1 VAALQPWV
9 KLFSRYGPVF
19 PSTSSVSTG
28 FVGGVAARSSSFS
41 AAQPSVLAKGSLG
54 RDQGGLR
61 IAVLRIPQPFR
72 GFSGAQPS
80 WLVDVLRGCL
90 ELLMRGHV

>member
-1 VAALQPWV
+1 MWPCI
-9 KLFSRYGPVF
+9 
-19 PSTSSVSTG
+19 PSTSSVSTD
-28 FVGGVAARSSSFS
+28 FIGGVAARSSNFS
-41 AAQPSVLAKGSLG
+41 AAQPSLLADGSLS
-54 RDQGGLR
+54 RNQGGSR

-90 ELLMRGHV
+90 ELLMRG